1 MKQNKLYLE
10 KRNEAIKQLSN
21 IIGTIVKQS
30 VIQYGQLGLTYGVS
44 FLDGINKRIADKS
57 MQAVKNGCFEN
68 GYIIKIQKYKKY
80 DGFSVYENFNI
91 KIYTDDYYRI
101 LSDETLTGISE
112 TISKIEKSSNN

>member
-21 IIGTIVKQS
+21 VIGTIVKQS
-30 VIQYGQLGLTYGVS
+30 VIQYGQLGLTYGDS
-44 FLDGINKRIADKS
+44 FLDGINKYIADKS
-57 MQAVKNGCFEN
+57 VQAVKNGYFEN

-80 DGFSVYENFNI
+80 DGFSVYENFNV

-101 LSDETLTGISE
+101 LSDETLAGISE
-112 TISKIEKSSNN
+112 TISKIEKLSNN